1 MESEGAEVRRGLYIG
16 SLAAASDEEWLAA
29 RGITHIL
36 TVAWGIAPFWPEV
49 KLPPPLSFPQQLIA
63 DHDDHE

>member
-1 MESEGAEVRRGLYIG
+1 MESEGAEVRRGLCIG
-16 SLAAASDEEWLAA
+16 SLTAACDEEWLAA

-49 KLPPPLSFPQQLIA
+49 QLPPLSSTTNYQQLTMVTQ
-63 DHDDHE
+63 

>member
-16 SLAAASDEEWLAA
+16 SLTAACDEEWLAA

-49 KLPPPLSFPQQLIA
+49 KLPPPLRYKLPAQLTMMTQ
-63 DHDDHE
+63 